1 MVKYV
6 IILAMKNLKSLLRG
20 VKVPAQYINHEE
32 GSVHKAH
39 NLVAVTCCLCYPD
52 TYELGMSNL
61 GIELLYFRGNALS
74 EAVVERCFMPQP
86 DMRAVLTEN
95 DYPLF
100 SLESQ
105 TPLKDFAVVGFSVQ
119 YELTYTNIL
128 AMIEQGG
135 IPLLAAERSAQ
146 DPLIFIGGPCAYN
159 PEPLGDF
166 IDCALIGEGEGQF
179 ELFLQTLADPEIKKL
194 SRADRLKVLT
204 EKVPGL
210 YVPTLRNVAR
220 RHVVKNVNDTP
231 LQPRLIPYI
240 DTVHNRC
247 VVEIMRGCL
256 HGCRYCQAGFT
267 WRPLRPKSKEQILR
281 EVEHYLK
288 LTGYQEV
295 SLLTLTATDH
305 PELTEIL
312 KELNARYA
320 QQKINISLP
329 SLRTET
335 LSEEV
340 LQEIQKV
347 RKSTVTIAPEAGT
360 QRMRDIIHKEMTEED
375 ILKAA
380 RLAFSTG
387 ARSIKLY
394 FMIGLP
400 GETEADIIAIP
411 ELAKKILHD
420 NGNPKGVTVTINT
433 STLVPKPHT
442 PFQWVRVLDIEE
454 TYAKQQLIKEQ
465 LKDRRL
471 QFRYHDARQSL
482 LEAIIS
488 RADRSFG
495 RILLAAYRAGCLYDA
510 WQEYFSFERWLAVFA
525 ACNYDYREALKE
537 IPLEKELPW
546 DNIKTGV
553 PKGYLKKEYLKA
565 LS

>member
-1 MVKYV
+1 MPS
-6 IILAMKNLKSLLRG
+6 MNELKALLRG
-20 VKVPAQYINHEE
+20 VRSPAQYINNEE
-32 GSVHKAH
+32 GSVHKPHAS
-39 NLVAVTCCLCYPD
+39 VAVTCCLCYPD

-61 GIELLYFRGNALS
+61 GIEILYFRGNALS
-74 EAVVERCFMPQP
+74 EAVVERCFMPQA
-86 DMRAVLTEN
+86 DMLKVLQDN
-95 DYPLF
+95 GHKLF

-105 TPLKDFAVVGFSVQ
+105 TALKDFATIGFSVQ

-128 AMIEQGG
+128 AMLESGG
-135 IPLLAAERSAQ
+135 ITLLSAERTETE
-146 DPLIFIGGPCAYN
+146 PLVFIGGPGAYN
-159 PEPLGDF
+159 PEPLADF
-166 IDCALIGEGEGQF
+166 IDCALVGEGEGQF
-179 ELFLQTLADPEIKKL
+179 EAFLKILADPEVKCL
-194 SRADRLKVLT
+194 SRAARLKVLA

-220 RHVVKNVNDTP
+220 RHVVKDVNDTP
-231 LQPRLIPYI
+231 LQQRIIPYI

-247 VVEIMRGCL
+247 TVEIMRGCL

-267 WRPLRPKSKEQILR
+267 WRPLRPKSKAQVLQ

-288 LTGYQEV
+288 LTGHQEV

-305 PELTEIL
+305 PELTDIV

-320 QQKINISLP
+320 QQQINISLP

-335 LSEEV
+335 LSTEL

-360 QRMRDIIHKEMTEED
+360 QRMRNIIHKEMTEAD

-380 RLAFSTG
+380 RIAFSTG

-400 GETEADIIAIP
+400 GETNEDIIAIP
-411 ELAKKILHD
+411 ELAKKILYD

-442 PFQWVRVLDIEE
+442 PFQWVKVMDLEE
-454 TYAKQQLIKEQ
+454 TYAKQQLIKEN

-482 LEAIIS
+482 LEAIVS

-495 RILLAAYRAGCLYDA
+495 SVLLAAYRLGCIYDA
-510 WQEYFSFERWLAVFA
+510 WQEHFSFDKWLAVFS
-525 ACNYDYREALKE
+525 ACGYDYREALKE
-537 IPLEKELPW
+537 IPLDKELPW

-553 PKGYLKKEYLKA
+553 PKGYLQKEYLKA

>member
-1 MVKYV
+1 MQT
-6 IILAMKNLKSLLRG
+6 MKNLKALLRG
-20 VKVPAQYINHEE
+20 VKSPAQYINQEQ
-32 GSVHKAH
+32 GSVHKDHAA
-39 NLVAVTCCLCYPD
+39 VAVSCCLCYPD

-61 GIELLYFRGNALS
+61 GLALLYFRGNALN
-74 EAVVERCFMPQP
+74 EAVVERCFMPQL
-86 DMRAVLTEN
+86 DMLNVLKEN
-95 DYPLF
+95 HYPVF

-105 TPLKDFAVVGFSVQ
+105 TPLRDFSTVGFSVQ

-128 AMIEQGG
+128 AMLEQGG
-135 IPLLAAERSAQ
+135 IPLLATERLEQ
-146 DPLIFIGGPCAYN
+146 GPLVFIGGPGAYN
-159 PEPLGDF
+159 PEALADF
-166 IDCALIGEGEGQF
+166 IDCALIGEGEEQF
-179 ELFLQTLADPEIKKL
+179 EMFLQTLADPEVKKM
-194 SRADRLKVLT
+194 SRAAKLKVLA
-204 EKVPGL
+204 EKVPGV

-220 RHVVKNVNDTP
+220 RHMVKHLDDTP
-231 LQPRLIPYI
+231 LQQRIIPYI
-240 DTVHNRC
+240 DTIHNRC

-267 WRPLRPKSKEQILR
+267 WRPLRPKSKEQIIR

-288 LTGYQEV
+288 ITGHQEV

-305 PELTEIL
+305 PQLTEIL
-312 KELNARYA
+312 QELNSRYA
-320 QQKINISLP
+320 HQQINISLP

-335 LSEEV
+335 LSAEM

-360 QRMRDIIHKEMTEED
+360 QRLRDIVHKQMTEED

-380 RLAFSTG
+380 RIAFSTG

-400 GETEADIIAIP
+400 GETTEDIIAIP
-411 ELAKKILHD
+411 ELAKKILQD
-420 NGNPKGVTVTINT
+420 NGNPKGVTVTINM
-433 STLVPKPHT
+433 SNLVPKPHT
-442 PFQWVRVLDIEE
+442 PFQWVRVMDIDE
-454 TYAKQQLIKEQ
+454 TYAKQQLIKEN
-465 LKDRRL
+465 LRDRRL

-495 RILLAAYRAGCLYDA
+495 RVLLAAYRAGCLYDA
-510 WQEYFSFERWLAVFA
+510 WQEHFSFEKWQAVFA
-525 ACNYDYREALKE
+525 DCGYDYREALKE
-537 IPLEKELPW
+537 IPVEQELPW

-553 PKGYLKKEYLKA
+553 PKGI
-565 LS
+565 

>member
-1 MVKYV
+1 MPN
-6 IILAMKNLKSLLRG
+6 MNELKALLRG
-20 VKVPAQYINHEE
+20 VRSPAQYINNEE
-32 GSVHKAH
+32 GSVHKPHAS
-39 NLVAVTCCLCYPD
+39 VAVTCCLCYPD

-61 GIELLYFRGNALS
+61 GIEILYFRGNALS
-74 EAVVERCFMPQP
+74 EAVVERCFMPQA
-86 DMRAVLTEN
+86 DMLKVLQDN
-95 DYPLF
+95 GHKLF

-105 TPLKDFAVVGFSVQ
+105 TALKDFATIGFSVH

-128 AMIEQGG
+128 AMLESGG
-135 IPLLAAERSAQ
+135 ITLLSAERTETE
-146 DPLIFIGGPCAYN
+146 PLVFIGGPGAYN
-159 PEPLGDF
+159 PEPLADF
-166 IDCALIGEGEGQF
+166 IDCALVGEGEGQF
-179 ELFLQTLADPEIKKL
+179 EAFLKILAAPEVKCL
-194 SRADRLKVLT
+194 SRAARLKVLA

-220 RHVVKNVNDTP
+220 RHVVKDVNDTP
-231 LQPRLIPYI
+231 LQQRIIPYI

-247 VVEIMRGCL
+247 TVEIMRGCL

-267 WRPLRPKSKEQILR
+267 WRPLRPKSKAQVLK

-288 LTGYQEV
+288 LTGHQEI

-305 PELTEIL
+305 PELTDIV

-320 QQKINISLP
+320 QQQINISLP

-335 LSEEV
+335 LSTEL

-360 QRMRDIIHKEMTEED
+360 QRMRNIIHKEMTEAD

-380 RLAFSTG
+380 RIAFSTG

-400 GETEADIIAIP
+400 GETAEDIIAIP
-411 ELAKKILHD
+411 ELAKKILYD

-442 PFQWVRVLDIEE
+442 PFQWVKVMDLEE
-454 TYAKQQLIKEQ
+454 TYAKQQLIKEN

-482 LEAIIS
+482 LEAIVS

-495 RILLAAYRAGCLYDA
+495 SVLLAAYRLGCIYDA
-510 WQEYFSFERWLAVFA
+510 WQEHFSFEKWLAVFS
-525 ACNYDYREALKE
+525 ACGYDYREALKE
-537 IPLEKELPW
+537 IPLDKELPW

-553 PKGYLKKEYLKA
+553 PKGYLQKEYLKA